1 MKNQDKR
8 KDKNENIEKLECDV
22 LGNAFIGDLYNNP
35 EGLDNTTQNL
45 IMHLQSNKIKKQV
58 KILRIGDR
66 IDVKSSK
73 SCLRSYGS
81 NFNSKNFR
89 FW

>member
-1 MKNQDKR
+1 MKN
-8 KDKNENIEKLECDV
+8 KNENKLKNVNIEKLEYDI
-22 LGNAFIGDLYNNP
+22 LGNAFIGDLYNNQ
-35 EGLDNTTQNL
+35 EELDNTNQNL

-81 NFNSKNFR
+81 NFNSENFR